1 MTDIRTKISQAEYK
15 IPTLVP
21 QPFRRIIM
29 NLLVAFNEAHF
40 GCSSCATPNFKKMNA
55 AMENVIEDL
64 NGLSA
69 AGKE

>member
-1 MTDIRTKISQAEYK
+1 M
-15 IPTLVP
+15 PTLVP
-21 QPFRRIIM
+21 EEPIRSAMM
-29 NLLVAFNEAHF
+29 NLLSAFNEAHF